1 MPEVELVGI
10 AKRFGKVTASADIDL
25 KIADGEYVTV
35 LGPSGCGKTTLI
47 RMIAG
52 ILEPSEGKV
61 LIGGR
66 DMEGV
71 PIEERDI
78 GYVFQSIALFPHIDA
93 IGTVSYGPIVR
104 GMGEKEI
111 EEVPR
116 RYLGL
121 VKLLDRMRM
130 FPHELSGGEQQ
141 KVSLA
146 RTLASGAK
154 LLLLDEPLSAL
165 DARVRM
171 DLRYELRRITK
182 DLGLTV
188 IHVTH
193 DQEEAM
199 TVSDRIVLMRNG
211 RIVESNTPELL
222 YLAPKELFTANFVGE
237 TNLLEGVVKEIL
249 PDRSLVELRDGMVVE
264 ARPSAFRSGDAVVL
278 SVRPERVHSGKEG
291 LGAVVRNITF
301 MGTYVRLTVDT
312 DSEDLVNFDI
322 STSEDRDYKIGDR
335 VALIWSKRS
344 GILYPRPPEG
354 VAEAIELE

>member
-1 MPEVELVGI
+1 MPEVELQGL
-10 AKRFGKVTASADIDL
+10 AKRFGDVTASSDIDL
-25 KIADGEYVTV
+25 RIADGEYVTV

-61 LIGGR
+61 LIGGK
-66 DMEGV
+66 DMKGV
-71 PIEERDI
+71 PVEERDI
-78 GYVFQSIALFPHIDA
+78 GYVFQNIALFPHVNA
-93 IGTVSYGPIVR
+93 FENVAYGPRVK
-104 GMGEKEI
+104 GADKQQV

-116 RYLGL
+116 RYLEL
-121 VKLLDRMRM
+121 VKLLDRMMM

-146 RTLASGAK
+146 RALASGAK

-188 IHVTH
+188 VHVTH

-211 RIVESNTPELL
+211 RIVEVNTPEQL
-222 YLAPKELFTANFVGE
+222 YLSPRELFTANFVGE
-237 TNLLEGVVKEIL
+237 TNLLEGIVDEVLK
-249 PDRSLVELRDGMVVE
+249 DRTMVELRDGTLVE
-264 ARPSAFRSGDAVVL
+264 ARPSSLRRGDAVVL
-278 SVRPERVHSGKEG
+278 SIRPERVHSGSDG
-291 LGAVVRNITF
+291 LKAVVRGITF
-301 MGTYVRLTVDT
+301 MGTYIRISVDT
-312 DSEDLVNFDI
+312 ESQDRMDFDV
-322 STSEDRDYKIGDR
+322 STSEDRDYKVGDS
-335 VALIWSKRS
+335 VALVWSKRS

-354 VAEAIELE
+354 VVEAIKLE

>member
-35 LGPSGCGKTTLI
+35 L
-47 RMIAG
+47 MIAG

-93 IGTVSYGPIVR
+93 IGNVSYGPIVR